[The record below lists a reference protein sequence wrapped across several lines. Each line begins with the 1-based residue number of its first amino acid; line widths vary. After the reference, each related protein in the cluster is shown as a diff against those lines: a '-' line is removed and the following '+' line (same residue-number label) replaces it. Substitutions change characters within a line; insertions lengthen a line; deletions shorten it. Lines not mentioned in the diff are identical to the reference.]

1 VTARLFDDQESFV
14 TINSAIHPKTKSSA
28 KLKTASK
35 SWRGDVRFRFKDRK
49 LEALYTEEKNAHK
62 YPGVINDFFEVMA
75 IIDAALDERDLYAQK
90 GLHFEKLAGQ
100 RGKKGE
106 RSLRLN
112 KQWRLIVAL
121 EKDEDGS
128 FLLVIDIEDYH

>member
-1 VTARLFDDQESFV
+1 
-14 TINSAIHPKTKSSA
+14 
-28 KLKTASK
+28 
-35 SWRGDVRFRFKDRK
+35 VRFRFKAK
-49 LEALYTEEKNAHK
+49 KIEALYTEEKNAHR
-62 YPGVINDFFEVMA
+62 YPGVIDDFFEVMA

-90 GLHFEKLAGQ
+90 GLHFEKLVGQ